1 MNLCDHLT
9 SQYVLCYNP
18 DKKNESKKKTL
29 NRFIIRP
36 AKCSDALMKN
46 ITDRVTQMI
55 VQDLRPI
62 RVVECEGFR
71 NLINYLETGYIMLSK
86 KQFTTDINYKV
97 QRSAKRTPKERSAV
111 YNINNRY
118 MVKLGN
124 RKLRTYLLVTAH
136 YIDINWELQAFVLE
150 TLSFPERHTGV
161 NIADKLKGLVERWA
175 IMDSVIYD
183 GQP

>member
-1 MNLCDHLT
+1 
-9 SQYVLCYNP
+9 
-18 DKKNESKKKTL
+18 
-29 NRFIIRP
+29 
-36 AKCSDALMKN
+36 
-46 ITDRVTQMI
+46 
-55 VQDLRPI
+55 
-62 RVVECEGFR
+62 
-71 NLINYLETGYIMLSK
+71 MLSK

-124 RKLRTYLLVTAH
+124 RKLHTYLLVTAH
-136 YIDINWELQAFVLE
+136 YIDSNWELQAFVLE

-175 IMDSVIYD
+175 IMDSVMMVSHDQASNMKMVMDIFLKSVTGKASTVLPIAFSCVY
-183 GQP
+183 